1 MKWVK
6 LALVCV
12 FAGLLFSGV
21 LNPILAHISD
31 KNWLSGYLTDKGYVG
46 YSLIVLASFALVAAG
61 GPKQVVAFVFGYVYG
76 PIVGTLVTLLVC
88 LVAALAN
95 YMVARVLLTHTL
107 ARFFPLRMNK
117 FNQFASRAPFMKIL
131 MLRLLPVGSN
141 LVTNLLSGSVGV
153 PVWAFITASAI
164 GYLPQTLIFALVGH
178 GINGAD
184 HAMIYTS
191 IGLSLLSFILTAL
204 IYRDHLKHKLST
216 LQVEGKAS

>member
-6 LALVCV
+6 LALGCL

-21 LNPILAHISD
+21 LNPILAHLSD
-31 KNWLSGYLTDKGYVG
+31 KNWLSSYLAGQGYQGYLWVA
-46 YSLIVLASFALVAAG
+46 LAAFVLVTAG
-61 GPKQVVAFVFGYVYG
+61 GPKQVVAFLFGYLYG
-76 PIVGTLVTLLVC
+76 AWLGTLATLLLC
-88 LVAALAN
+88 LTAALAN
-95 YMVARVLLTHTL
+95 YLMARVLLSHTL
-107 ARFFPLRMNK
+107 AHYFPRRMNK

-153 PVWAFITASAI
+153 PLWAFISASVL
-164 GYLPQTLIFALVGH
+164 GYLPQTVIFALVGH
-178 GINGAD
+178 GINGAN

-191 IGLSLLSFILTAL
+191 VGLSLLSFVLTAL
-204 IYRDHLKHKLST
+204 IYRDHLKYKLST

>member
-6 LALVCV
+6 LALLCL

-21 LNPILAHISD
+21 LNPILVHLSD
-31 KNWLSGYLTDKGYVG
+31 KNWLSGYLAEKGYIG
-46 YSLIVLASFALVAAG
+46 HSLIIVASLFLVAIG
-61 GPKQVVAFVFGYVYG
+61 GPKQIVAFLFGYLYG
-76 PIVGTLVTLLVC
+76 PYLGTSVTLAIC
-88 LVAALAN
+88 LVAALLN
-95 YMVARVLLTHTL
+95 YMTAKMVLAHTL
-107 ARFFPLRMNK
+107 GRYFPIRMNK

-153 PVWAFITASAI
+153 PLWAFISASLI
-164 GYLPQTLIFALVGH
+164 GYLPQTVIFALVGY

-184 HAMIYTS
+184 HVMIYMS
-191 IGLSLLSFILTAL
+191 IGFAVLSFILTAL

-216 LQVEGKAS
+216 LNVEGKAS